1 MCCSL
6 MIFKASGLPTNTQC
20 RTSKTPAREKCCV
33 IIRSCELNQFIIK
46 MLKVDGNCD
55 NLQRSHV
62 AEIFVPSKM
71 LNFKIQEYY
80 WSYIIEV
87 SCKDF
92 ELKGLLYPYSLFCV
106 KLVANPSK
114 KKKKKKLCDLSRFT
128 IRDI

>member
-1 MCCSL
+1 
-6 MIFKASGLPTNTQC
+6 
-20 RTSKTPAREKCCV
+20 
-33 IIRSCELNQFIIK
+33 

-114 KKKKKKLCDLSRFT
+114 KKKKSYVISADSPLEIFRVEREKKIFLT
-128 IRDI
+128 